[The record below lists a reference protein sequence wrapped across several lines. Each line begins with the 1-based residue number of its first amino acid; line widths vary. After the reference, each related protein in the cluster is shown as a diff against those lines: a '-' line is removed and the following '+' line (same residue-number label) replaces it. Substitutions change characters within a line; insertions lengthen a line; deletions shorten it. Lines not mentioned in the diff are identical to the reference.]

1 MFNSYTP
8 EDWYWRISEDG
19 RIYSTAARG
28 FVASVPDPDKETR
41 IGTLSELEDVL
52 EAQAPDSLPP
62 RRAKAA
68 SRRRELIRDE
78 ADRRIGIAVSARS
91 KEHLQEILSTAAL
104 TAAFLLRKRQQGL
117 ALAPRELQAEFVY
130 NTAFD
135 FIRRVRN
142 AQGELEASLP
152 DDFREDRYWP
162 S

>member
-1 MFNSYTP
+1 MFEPFTP
-8 EDWYWRISEDG
+8 SSWFWHIVEDG
-19 RIYSTAARG
+19 RTYSSADRA
-28 FVASVPDPDKETR
+28 FVASAPADRLTR
-41 IGTLSELEDVL
+41 IATLAELEDVL

-78 ADRRIGIAVSARS
+78 ADRRVGVAVSARS
-91 KEHLQEILSTAAL
+91 KDHLQEILSTAAL